1 MEKCVKHKTTS
12 IAFPAIG
19 TGILNFPADVVAK
32 IMLNEVS
39 RLLAKPSTSAI
50 SDVHFVIRAQDTLIF
65 QAFQQ
70 EMAHFTQPHT
80 RPASV
85 SPLSS
90 KFKQQGHKA
99 AFASSTSPTSKPV
112 FDISGLK
119 VELVHGDITDDD
131 SDAVVNTTNTDLQLG
146 DSGGVAGALLRKG
159 GPELQ
164 ELCDEAISQGS
175 TLKVGQVLDTKA
187 TGSLKFKSVFHVA
200 FTSKDAKEFFKLI
213 HACLQRAEDL
223 QYSSIAFPAI
233 GTGIHGYPAPEAA
246 KGMKEAIKKFSGR
259 IPSFVAQIRIILFQ
273 QQVYQAFVT
282 EFSTLQTYEES
293 DLDSSEEDEP
303 QSSSGSHLLQRFV
316 GGLKQGATALGQYI
330 FPGTSFGDDE
340 SPDEGGTTGFDY
352 QVQRSETAN
361 KELELKIY
369 GEKAISVKNTVQKI
383 QKLIK
388 DTFIRK
394 PIALTAELPQ
404 RVIAQLKEQS
414 KEREVDLEFDFLL
427 KRCTLI
433 GDKADVADM
442 ANCILEELSIV
453 TDQKSKKRQVE
464 DLQRIVQWKREDSQ
478 ESLTDYDPDENYAI
492 EQAYE
497 SHQKKY
503 EHRTDSTHFTIY
515 FTQGDLKEK
524 DHKTN
529 KTCKVVRVDLRKGK
543 PFIHSGLLCTSY
555 YVHIS

>member
-1 MEKCVKHKTTS
+1 MEKCVKCKTTS

-19 TGILNFPADVVAK
+19 TGKFNFPADVVAK
-32 IMLNEVS
+32 IMLDEVT
-39 RLLAKPSTSAI
+39 RLLVKQSTSAI
-50 SDVHFVIRAQDTLIF
+50 SEVHFVIQAQDTLIF

-70 EMAHFTQPHT
+70 EMARFTQPHT
-80 RPASV
+80 QSASL
-85 SPLSS
+85 SPLLS
-90 KFKQQGHKA
+90 KQQGHKA

-112 FDISGLK
+112 FDISSLK

-131 SDAVVNTTNTDLQLG
+131 SDAVVNTTNTELQLG
-146 DSGGVAGALLRKG
+146 GSGVAGALLRKG

-164 ELCDEAISQGS
+164 KLCNEAVSQGS
-175 TLKVGQVLDTKA
+175 KLKEGQVLDTKA

-200 FTSKDAKEFFKLI
+200 FTSQDAKEFFKLI

-246 KGMKEAIKKFSGR
+246 KGMKEAIKKFSSR
-259 IPSFVAQIRIILFQ
+259 NPSFVAQIRIILFQ

-293 DLDSSEEDEP
+293 DLDTSEEAEP
-303 QSSSGSHLLQRFV
+303 QSSSESHLLQRFV
-316 GGLKQGATALGQYI
+316 GGLKQGATAIGQYI
-330 FPGTSFGDDE
+330 FPGTSFRDDE
-340 SPDEGGTTGFDY
+340 PPDESGTTGFDY
-352 QVQRSETAN
+352 QVQRSEAAN
-361 KELELKIY
+361 KELELKVY
-369 GEKAISVKNTVQKI
+369 GEKAASVKNTVQRI

-404 RVIAQLKEQS
+404 CVIAQLKQQS
-414 KEREVDLEFDFLL
+414 KEREVDIEFDFLL
-427 KRCTLI
+427 KTCTLI

-442 ANCILEELSIV
+442 ANCIREELSRV
-453 TDQKSKKRQVE
+453 RDQNSKKRE
-464 DLQRIVQWKREDSQ
+464 AENLQKIVQWKHEDSQ

-492 EQAYE
+492 EQAYC
-497 SHQKKY
+497 SHQKEY
-503 EHRTDSTHFTIY
+503 EHCTDSTHFTID
-515 FTQGDLKEK
+515 FTQGDLKER

-529 KTCKVVRVDLRKGK
+529 KTHKVVRVDLPKGK
-543 PFIHSGLLCTSY
+543 PFIHSGQLVYKLLC
-555 YVHIS
+555 VHS